1 MICSRIYVF
10 LRPEILSMKFI
21 VYSLLFFLILS
32 CSEAKTG
39 TTKQVKKSDYSK
51 VKKHEQ
57 IELVQRTYQ
66 SKIDSWKEYEN
77 LLEFLNQY
85 YSISPNDAIN
95 NSRELN
101 DITKSLND
109 SIKPEFLETPA
120 FNARAN
126 LLFNETLRLY
136 DMSSIPAIKAAEVNE
151 QVAKVLDAFSAINS
165 KINTFSK
172 QAELDNKITD
182 LNFKNKVSNKRLKL
196 DPKSSKVKRSA
207 KSQKMNLFKK
217 KRLKEKQK
225 GFRKRK
231 KDVKKDTN

>member
-1 MICSRIYVF
+1 MKYV
-10 LRPEILSMKFI
+10 
-21 VYSLLFFLILS
+21 VYFLLFFLILS
-32 CSEAKTG
+32 CNEAKTG
-39 TTKQVKKSDYSK
+39 TTKLVKKSDFST

-66 SKIDSWKEYEN
+66 SKIDAWNEYEV
-77 LLEFLNQY
+77 LVEFLNQY

-120 FNARAN
+120 FNARVN

-136 DMSSIPAIKAAEVNE
+136 DMSSIPAIKATEVNE
-151 QVAKVLDAFSAINS
+151 QVAKILDAFSAINS
-165 KINTFSK
+165 KINTFIK
-172 QAELDNKITD
+172 QAELEKEIVDPNV
-182 LNFKNKVSNKRLKL
+182 KNEVSNKTLKL
-196 DPKSSKVKRSA
+196 DPKPTKVSPSSKDKLSI
-207 KSQKMNLFKK
+207 KSEKMNLLKK
-217 KRLKEKQK
+217 KRSKEEKR

-231 KDVKKDTN
+231 MNVKKNTN